1 MFLFCSRA
9 DCGHQQQEDAMTE
22 MDDGAERA
30 AAEVV
35 AFPAGGAL
43 PERSGPPNV
52 QLPFCA
58 TDLMASRDVTFAE
71 CLGEQMMECLGL
83 KAEMGEAQMAR
94 RAAAA
99 LGAVR
104 EIGPRSGT
112 EAMVAANMV
121 AAHAAGLE
129 RLARAM
135 REPRVGKAESLTR
148 QSVRMMNA
156 FTRQLESLQRLRGQ
170 ERESIRVEHERR
182 TADGRTSVTAEKER
196 VR

>member
-1 MFLFCSRA
+1 MS
-9 DCGHQQQEDAMTE
+9 E
-22 MDDGAERA
+22 MEEGEAQA
-30 AAEVV
+30 GAEVV
-35 AFPAGGAL
+35 AFPGGAAL

-58 TDLMASRDVTFAE
+58 TELMASRDVTFSE

-104 EIGPRSGT
+104 EIGPRNGA

-135 REPRVGKAESLTR
+135 RQPRVGKAESLMR
-148 QSVRMMNA
+148 QSARMMNV

-182 TADGRTSVTAEKER
+182 TEDGRTSVTAEKER
-196 VR
+196 MR

>member
-1 MFLFCSRA
+1 
-9 DCGHQQQEDAMTE
+9 MTE
-22 MDDGAERA
+22 IEDGEAQA
-30 AAEVV
+30 GAEVV
-35 AFPAGGAL
+35 AFPGGSAL
-43 PERSGPPNV
+43 PERAGPPNV
-52 QLPFCA
+52 RLPFSA
-58 TDLMASRDVTFAE
+58 TELMASRDVTFSE

-83 KAEMGEAQMAR
+83 RAEMGEAQMAR

-104 EIGPRSGT
+104 EIGPCNGT
-112 EAMVAANMV
+112 EAMVAAAMV

-135 REPRVGKAESLTR
+135 REPRVGRAERLTR
-148 QSVRMMNA
+148 QSVQLMNA

-182 TADGRTSVTAEKER
+182 TEDGRTSVTAEKER
-196 VR
+196 KR